1 MANATDGVELGLD
14 VVEAQVDFA
23 AIGLKLG
30 FAWAAGSDT
39 ATKLRHSPAASGKTG
54 QLVLK
59 LRELYLELAFTGL
72 GMAGED
78 VEYKL

>member
-30 FAWAAGSDT
+30 FAWTAGSDT
-39 ATKLRHSPAASGKTG
+39 ATKLRHSPAASGETG

-59 LRELYLELAFTGL
+59 LRELYLEVAFTGF

-78 VEYKL
+78 VEDEL